1 MRMKE
6 ISVIV
11 PIYNVEKYIESCLT
25 SLENQEFDAYEVI
38 LMDDGSTDK
47 SRDIAEQFVAKNPD
61 KFKLFHQE
69 NAGQSAARNN
79 GLEFA
84 CGKYIA
90 YVDSDD
96 TVESNYLKVM
106 YEMAQKTDADL
117 IFCAFRSVDEE
128 GNCIKEVHENG
139 FTPGVIYNIKE
150 EKTLLMMENSVW
162 NKLFKREII
171 QNEKLLFPDRV
182 WAEDLRFTKKYL
194 AHTSKCVYVD
204 VPVYNYYQRSG
215 STLHSMK
222 LERTKEILTALDD
235 VSDFYKKN
243 GLFDYYKDEIE
254 MIAIQEIYIYTM
266 VKLIR
271 SGEMEQMK
279 SIRSEFLKRYP
290 DFKKNKYITR
300 LAKNRRIVYELL
312 NRKLYVIV
320 KLIFMIKD

>member
-1 MRMKE
+1 MKE

-79 GLEFA
+79 GLKFA

-117 IFCAFRSVDEE
+117 VFCAFRSVDEE

-139 FTPGVIYNIKE
+139 FTSGVIYNIKE

-204 VPVYNYYQRSG
+204 VPVYNYYLLRAFQ
-215 STLHSMK
+215 LH
-222 LERTKEILTALDD
+222 
-235 VSDFYKKN
+235 
-243 GLFDYYKDEIE
+243 
-254 MIAIQEIYIYTM
+254 TM
-266 VKLIR
+266 
-271 SGEMEQMK
+271 
-279 SIRSEFLKRYP
+279 
-290 DFKKNKYITR
+290 
-300 LAKNRRIVYELL
+300 
-312 NRKLYVIV
+312 
-320 KLIFMIKD
+320 